1 MGWRYYCY
9 FKLNH
14 FAATSTGSVSLAL
27 PVCVYYYYF
36 ALALALLLLVT
47 HARPGAYKVIQV
59 ASPGRTDYSS
69 SYEQP
74 EVLLHNRY

>member
-1 MGWRYYCY
+1 M
-9 FKLNH
+9 KLNH
-14 FAATSTGSVSLAL
+14 SAATGTGSVSLAL

-47 HARPGAYKVIQV
+47 HAYKVIQV

-69 SYEQP
+69 SCEQP
-74 EVLLHNRY
+74 EVLLHIRY